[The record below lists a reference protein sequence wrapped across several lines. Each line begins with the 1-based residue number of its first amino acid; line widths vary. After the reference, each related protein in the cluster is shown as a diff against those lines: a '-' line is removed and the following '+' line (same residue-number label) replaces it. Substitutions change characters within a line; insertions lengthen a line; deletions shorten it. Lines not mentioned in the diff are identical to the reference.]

1 MTKAKIIFA
10 ALALTFVGLGA
21 NAASA
26 DAAWQADHGRR
37 AEVNARLAHE
47 NFRIDRALRAGL
59 ISPRQ
64 AHALH
69 HEVHSIRLQEQALAA
84 AQNGHVTR
92 RQQHL
97 LNREENAVSGQIAR

>member
-10 ALALTFVGLGA
+10 ALALAFVGLGA

-26 DAAWQADHGRR
+26 DTARQANHGRR

-59 ISPRQ
+59 ISPRRAQ
-64 AHALH
+64 VLH
-69 HEVHSIRLQEQALAA
+69 REVRPIRLQEQAFAA
-84 AQNGHVTR
+84 GQAGHITR
-92 RQQHL
+92 HRQRL
-97 LNREENAVSGQIAR
+97 LNREENVVGDQIAR

>member
-10 ALALTFVGLGA
+10 ALALAVAGLGA
-21 NAASA
+21 SAASA
-26 DAAWQADHGRR
+26 DTAWQASHGRR

-59 ISPRQ
+59 IPPRQ

-69 HEVHSIRLQEQALAA
+69 HEVHSIRFQEQAFAA
-84 AQNGHVTR
+84 GQAGHITR
-92 RQQHL
+92 SQQRL
-97 LNREENAVSGQIAR
+97 LNREENAVSGQIGR